1 MNVINYI
8 LAATVLFSSV
18 IHAEEKTTEVS
29 IQAIEIEHFIVNWS
43 PNDQDLGR
51 AIVYRC
57 ADCTPT
63 TMTFN
68 KDTELLINGEIRPI
82 EDISSKV
89 DWSGLITVTD
99 DAPTKI
105 IKIRIY

>member
-18 IHAEEKTTEVS
+18 IHAEEKTPEAS

-51 AIVYRC
+51 AIIYRC
-57 ADCTPT
+57 AGCTPT

-82 EDISSKV
+82 EDIGSKV

-105 IKIRIY
+105 IQIRIY

>member
-18 IHAEEKTTEVS
+18 IHADEKNPEAS
-29 IQAIEIEHFIVNWS
+29 IQVIEIEHFIVNWT
-43 PNDQDLGR
+43 PNSQDLGR
-51 AIVYRC
+51 AIIYRC

-68 KDTELLINGEIRPI
+68 KDTELLINGENRPI
-82 EDISSKV
+82 EEISSRV
-89 DWSGLITVTD
+89 DWSGFITVTD
-99 DAPTKI
+99 HAPTKI

>member
-1 MNVINYI
+1 MNFIKYIFAAAVFFSPVIN
-8 LAATVLFSSV
+8 
-18 IHAEEKTTEVS
+18 AEEKIAEAS
-29 IQAIEIEHFIVNWS
+29 IQAIEVEHFIVNLS
-43 PNDQDLGR
+43 PNGQDLGR

-82 EDISSKV
+82 EDIGSKV

>member
-18 IHAEEKTTEVS
+18 IHAEEKTPEAS

-82 EDISSKV
+82 EDIGSKV